1 MKSIRTKFQ
10 IYLTIVILVI
20 LIITYIIIIQSI
32 NFFIDRK
39 ETQDAVKW
47 LKDFE
52 SFLEPNFVYYNYMNL
67 LSQTEESL
75 KERNEDFI
83 ILSDSNKKEII
94 HKGIPF
100 NQKNQISF
108 GDRIT
113 IRDVRIHH
121 IPYLIITIPVRAQD
135 LETLWGYISYGK
147 SLREKNKL
155 ITEIK
160 KHFLYLYIVLFLLSI
175 ILLNFII
182 RRIIRPIRELKNGME
197 IVSNGDL
204 DYRIKISSRDEF
216 SFLAEKYNE
225 MCEKLKNMIIT
236 LENTQKD
243 LENQITE
250 RTRTLNVTNHKLQT
264 AMEELKTT
272 QNQIIQSEK
281 QKSLTAIVSGF
292 AHEINNPLTGIL
304 GYIDLMELQDDISSY
319 TKKKLAEIKYQ
330 SHRIKDI
337 IGELN
342 QLNPD
347 AHQKKL
353 EINLSNLLDKL
364 IKIIGAKKENHGIIF
379 QKELGDHQ
387 TVVNGNHFSLWQVFE
402 GIIENAIEA
411 IKDRNIPEGKI
422 KITIKK
428 SVDNSRAIIEI
439 SDNGGGFSNIEK
451 AFDPFFTTKNRTQK
465 KGIGLS
471 IAYNLIQEHKGDIM
485 ISNNNEKGATVTVRL
500 PLKDFALSE

>member
-1 MKSIRTKFQ
+1 MRKMNSIRTKFQ

-337 IGELN
+337 
-342 QLNPD
+342 
-347 AHQKKL
+347 
-353 EINLSNLLDKL
+353 
-364 IKIIGAKKENHGIIF
+364 KIIGAKKENHGIIF